1 MIVCCMLQPL
11 LDIVIYAAKLT
22 GVIGAQ
28 VSILLCIFCLCFSSK
43 LCWYTLLLY
52 ALLYLHKFHVCYL

>member
-1 MIVCCMLQPL
+1 MLQPM

-28 VSILLCIFCLCFSSK
+28 VCISVAIFCL
-43 LCWYTLLLY
+43 
-52 ALLYLHKFHVCYL
+52 YL

>member
-1 MIVCCMLQPL
+1 M

-28 VSILLCIFCLCFSSK
+28 VRISFCIILF
-43 LCWYTLLLY
+43 
-52 ALLYLHKFHVCYL
+52 VVVVN